1 MKRTGKLLE
10 KVVLGADL
18 SGEALPGL
26 PLLELVGECRVLIE
40 NHFGVSNYSCNEICV
55 KVAYGIIRILGD
67 KLELARMTKQQL
79 VITGVID
86 DISLQRRE

>member
-1 MKRTGKLLE
+1 MKRAGKLLE

-26 PLLELVGECRVLIE
+26 PLLELIGEYRVLIE
-40 NHFGVSNYSCNEICV
+40 NHYGVSNYSCNEICV
-55 KVAYGIIRILGD
+55 KVTYGAVRILGD
-67 KLELARMTKQQL
+67 KLEIARMTKQQL

-86 DISLQRRE
+86 HISLQRRE